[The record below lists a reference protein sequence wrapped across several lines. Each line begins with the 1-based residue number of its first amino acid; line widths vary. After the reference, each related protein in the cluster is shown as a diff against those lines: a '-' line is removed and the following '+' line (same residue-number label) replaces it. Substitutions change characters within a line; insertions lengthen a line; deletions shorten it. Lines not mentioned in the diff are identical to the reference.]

1 MWSIWICIWYWTLS
15 SITRCMQQA
24 LERILNDLRVR
35 CEIGI
40 WNWRGPCVIYRN
52 SEENRRNRSGAYQ
65 NTKQLIEFKVEHG
78 LKISRRIREMESP
91 DLETSVVGCARS
103 RACFFFIF
111 GWVLR
116 EISIV
121 ENTKEL
127 VAKAGRCGA
136 DVVGRSS
143 LTCRSNDDGVAFR
156 RLQTTQRASTVGPD
170 HLHCPLYHYEPK
182 ENVIAQKND
191 PQGME
196 LENGSDLTI
205 AFSSNYGSL
214 RVFSWLECDIHRIN
228 HECGLP
234 MKYATE
240 WSTPLGTSSTENP
253 VQPCCVFVEYWG
265 SVEVDFV
272 RTVTCR
278 RPRWPMWLFAFF
290 FNRKRR
296 ITSSWWWSTATVVTW
311 PTTCQVSRMRET
323 SKGNQSYFNCF
334 ADLT

>member
-1 MWSIWICIWYWTLS
+1 M
-15 SITRCMQQA
+15 
-24 LERILNDLRVR
+24 
-35 CEIGI
+35 
-40 WNWRGPCVIYRN
+40 WNWNLKLKRTVCDLSKLRRKSKKSQWCISKHKTADWIQGRTWTEDKSANPRN
-52 SEENRRNRSGAYQ
+52 GVTRPWNERRW
-65 NTKQLIEFKVEHG
+65 LCPF
-78 LKISRRIREMESP
+78 
-91 DLETSVVGCARS
+91 ARV
-103 RACFFFIF
+103 FFFIF

-311 PTTCQVSRMRET
+311 PTTCQVSRRRET

-334 ADLT
+334 ADLNRTKP